1 MNKTDLE
8 KILTE
13 HTLWLHNEG
22 GKRADLRGADLGEAD
37 LKGTNLREADF
48 RGANLGEADLRGA
61 NLREAD
67 LRETTLGWANL
78 RKANLGWANLSEADL
93 RGADLRGANLGWA
106 NLRGTNLGGA
116 RLSEANLD
124 FSVFPLWCGAL
135 SVQADERIVRQLI
148 YHTLRLAQNAKM
160 DCALKAALFTKE
172 LIAQANLFHRVE
184 SGDVERITDESL
196 AYHTGKPGAAEE
208 LETMDGK
215 DLVPTEETQP

>member
-37 LKGTNLREADF
+37 LKGANLREADF

-78 RKANLGWANLSEADL
+78 RK
-93 RGADLRGANLGWA
+93 
-106 NLRGTNLGGA
+106 
-116 RLSEANLD
+116 ANLD

-196 AYHTGKPGAAEE
+196 AYHTRKPGAAEE
-208 LETMDGK
+208 PEPLEKK
-215 DLVPTEETQP
+215 D

>member
-22 GKRADLRGADLGEAD
+22 GKRAD
-37 LKGTNLREADF
+37 
-48 RGANLGEADLRGA
+48 
-61 NLREAD
+61 
-67 LRETTLGWANL
+67 
-78 RKANLGWANLSEADL
+78 
-93 RGADLRGANLGWA
+93 
-106 NLRGTNLGGA
+106 LRGTNLGGA

-196 AYHTGKPGAAEE
+196 AYHTRKPGAAEE
-208 LETMDGK
+208 PETLEKK
-215 DLVPTEETQP
+215 D

>member
-37 LKGTNLREADF
+37 LKGANLREADF

-93 RGADLRGANLGWA
+93 RGADLRGANLGGA
-106 NLRGTNLGGA
+106 NRRGTNLGGA

-196 AYHTGKPGAAEE
+196 AYHTRKPGAAEE
-208 LETMDGK
+208 PEPLEKK
-215 DLVPTEETQP
+215 D

>member
-37 LKGTNLREADF
+37 LKGANLREADF

-67 LRETTLGWANL
+67 LRETTLGW
-78 RKANLGWANLSEADL
+78 
-93 RGADLRGANLGWA
+93 
-106 NLRGTNLGGA
+106 TNLGGA

-196 AYHTGKPGAAEE
+196 AYHTRKPGAAEE
-208 LETMDGK
+208 PEPLEKK
-215 DLVPTEETQP
+215 D